1 MDSRQNSQSDE
12 IMKFKDLLD
21 KGAITQEEYDKK
33 KNEILNFNNK
43 NTKIINQS
51 KNNKK
56 FNPFIGCLSVLLFS
70 FLFIGGCTA
79 LISHIEKSSKNYDKI
94 SPDINIVLEKIGLK
108 KLEYT
113 IEQDSV
119 FDNQEGDNT
128 TGYWVAP
135 LGYWETSLSERG
147 KAVLYLN
154 KDKSVNSVK
163 HGDKYYYKNGKVMNM
178 ISDDIISTDDA
189 YTYIQGAKDAV
200 NTILKS
206 PATAQFAPTLQW
218 KLDKNNKIVIIRGYV
233 DSQNSFSAI
242 VRSNFKIIYN
252 EEKDKYE
259 SFIFDGV
266 DYIK

>member
-1 MDSRQNSQSDE
+1 
-12 IMKFKDLLD
+12 MKRINKKLVEALD
-21 KGAITQEEYDKK
+21 KLIAKYSGEELEY
-33 KNEILNFNNK
+33 NNK
-43 NTKIINQS
+43 IMSCPLCDIFFDPAKVKICSGCPNTY
-51 KNNKK
+51 
-56 FNPFIGCLSVLLFS
+56 FNPFIGCLSVFLFS

-79 LISHIEKSSKNYDKI
+79 LISHKENSDKNYDKI